1 MLIGYEWV
9 DIEIQKSTLLLS
21 WLINGYGVSGVYPEF
36 WNSES
41 LTYEWV
47 KEHYNVNWT
56 IQMKKRIKAVK
67 TKVRG
72 YEDLCKKCLTPNIC
86 LDFGLFSDCLKGK
99 KRNKL

>member
-1 MLIGYEWV
+1 MATIVLMLLSHFNAMKPMLIGYEWV

-56 IQMKKRIKAVK
+56 I
-67 TKVRG
+67 
-72 YEDLCKKCLTPNIC
+72 
-86 LDFGLFSDCLKGK
+86 
-99 KRNKL
+99 